1 MVELGNT
8 TSVHLDKIDGGGGR
22 VLLVA
27 LTVQIF
33 EHLTK
38 DFFW

>member
-1 MVELGNT
+1 MAELGIN
-8 TSVHLDKIDGGGGR
+8 TSVHLDKIDEGRR

-27 LTVQIF
+27 LTFQIF

-38 DFFW
+38 DLFW